1 MLVINTHLLL
11 CRMISPGTQA
21 AAQRPRDAGRR
32 TQTAPPRPLELAA
45 ADGRKLFRYNRRKP
59 TDVERQGMNKRK
71 RVALAKHRKKA
82 KKSDEKRKLGALA
95 RRTK

>member
-1 MLVINTHLLL
+1 MGG
-11 CRMISPGTQA
+11 SFFGTIVA
-21 AAQRPRDAGRR
+21 NDH
-32 TQTAPPRPLELAA
+32 
-45 ADGRKLFRYNRRKP
+45 
-59 TDVERQGMNKRK
+59 TDIEGQGMNKRK